1 MTPLVHLV
9 GAGPGDPDLLTVRA
23 TRLLADADL
32 VLHDQL
38 VPDRI
43 LEQVTADAEL
53 VPVGRRRGAIVVG
66 HQAVVARM
74 AAAAHQ
80 GRRVVRLKG
89 GDPVVF
95 GRGSEETL
103 ALAER
108 GVATELVP
116 GITSAVAA
124 PELAGIPL
132 THRGLAAG
140 FMVLTGQRRAG
151 EDVLGEDWDLA
162 ARFTGTLVVLMGT
175 HRCAELCAELVARG
189 RRASTPAAVV
199 AAAGLPEQR
208 TVVGCLDDL
217 ADRAAEAALPS
228 PAVLVIGDV
237 VQVLATQRDGRR
249 SRRPEPQP
257 DRPAVSTRRTST
269 AACL

>member
-1 MTPLVHLV
+1 MTSLVHLV
-9 GAGPGDPDLLTVRA
+9 GAGPGDPELLTVRA
-23 TRLLADADL
+23 ARLLAEAEL

-38 VPDRI
+38 VSDRI
-43 LEQVTADAEL
+43 LELVAPGAEV
-53 VPVGRRRGAIVVG
+53 VPVGRRRGAVTVG
-66 HQAVVARM
+66 HQAVVVRM
-74 AAAAHQ
+74 AAAAHA

-103 ALAER
+103 ALSAR

-151 EDVLGEDWDLA
+151 EDVLGSDWDLA
-162 ARFTGTLVVLMGT
+162 ARFSGTLVVLMGS
-175 HRCAELCAELVARG
+175 HRCEELCATLIARG
-189 RRASTPAAVV
+189 RPPTTPAAMV
-199 AAAGLPEQR
+199 AAAGRPEQR
-208 TVVGCLDDL
+208 TVLGQLDDL
-217 ADRAAEAALPS
+217 ADRVAEAALPT

-237 VQVLATQRDGRR
+237 VQVLAVQRAAGPGGPHPRGA
-249 SRRPEPQP
+249 SE
-257 DRPAVSTRRTST
+257 AGRTST

>member
-1 MTPLVHLV
+1 VTSLVHLV
-9 GAGPGDPDLLTVRA
+9 GAGPGDPELLTVRA
-23 TRLLADADL
+23 ARLLAEAEL

-43 LEQVTADAEL
+43 LDLVAPAAEV
-53 VPVGRRRGAIVVG
+53 VPVGRRRGAVTVG

-74 AAAAHQ
+74 AAAAHA

-95 GRGSEETL
+95 GRGTEETL
-103 ALAER
+103 ALSER

-162 ARFTGTLVVLMGT
+162 ARFHGTLVVLMGT
-175 HRCAELCAELVARG
+175 HRCEELCAALIARG
-189 RRASTPAAVV
+189 RPRTTPAAMV
-199 AAAGLPEQR
+199 AAAGRPEQR
-208 TVVGCLDDL
+208 TVVGQLDDL
-217 ADRAAEAALPS
+217 AGRVAAACLPT
-228 PAVLVIGDV
+228 PAVLVVGDV
-237 VQVLATQRDGRR
+237 VQVLAVQRTTGGDG
-249 SRRPEPQP
+249 SHPGTTS
-257 DRPAVSTRRTST
+257 PAGRTST